1 MEKDYSLYIHTK
13 IKNKEVYIGITC
25 QHPVSNRWKNGAGY
39 KKNPLFWNAIQ
50 KYGWNNFTHKI
61 ICENLTKDQA
71 EHLEQEFIKSY
82 KSNNKKYG
90 YNIENGGRVSKIS
103 ESQKQ
108 HLREIN
114 LGKHHTEE
122 TKRKMSISHIGMKNR
137 KGTKQSE
144 YFIEL
149 KRKQFSGEN
158 NPNSRKIKQYTLDG
172 TFIKEYNYMNEAKK
186 ELNLKGTCHISDC
199 CRGLR
204 NKAYGYKWQY
214 SE

>member
-1 MEKDYSLYIHTK
+1 MAKDYSVYMHINKTNKK
-13 IKNKEVYIGITC
+13 IYIGITC
-25 QHPVSNRWKNGAGY
+25 QHPVSNRWKNGIGY
-39 KKNPLFWNAIQ
+39 NKNPLFWNAI
-50 KYGWNNFTHKI
+50 KKHGWNNFIHKI
-61 ICENLTKDQA
+61 LYENLTKERA
-71 EHLEQEFIKSY
+71 EQLEEYYIWLF
-82 KSNNKKYG
+82 KSNTKEHG
-90 YNIENGGRVSKIS
+90 YNIENGGKVSKMS

-114 LGKHHTEE
+114 TGKHHTEE
-122 TKRKMSISHIGMKNR
+122 TKRKMSLSHIGMKNR

-172 TFIKEYNYMNEAKK
+172 TFVKEYNYMNEAKK
-186 ELNLKGTCHISDC
+186 ELNLKSTCHISDC
-199 CRGLR
+199 CRGVR
-204 NKAYGYKWQY
+204 YKAYGYMWKY